1 MDTIEASASAAR
13 AHRAFNSTDVRYP
26 AEDSIPAVF
35 RRRVAERSDE
45 VAVICAARRLSYRSL
60 DHLSDVLAARLS
72 SAGVRSGHVVGV
84 CVRRSPELIAAL
96 LGVLKCGAAYLPF
109 DESWPEE
116 RVHDLV
122 GQTGCTVVLSDRVE
136 QLSRRFPALRVVPVQ
151 AGMIERDDP
160 SQAEPS
166 RLPVPAD
173 AVAYV
178 NFTSGSQG
186 RPKGVLIQHR
196 AVLRLV
202 CGSVYTELDETTRLL
217 HLAPVAFDAATFE
230 IWGALLNG
238 GTCVLYPP
246 DFLRLS
252 ELKRILVD
260 EAVTT
265 VFLTT
270 ALFNS
275 IMDEAPAVLDTVRRI
290 LTGGEAHSLKHI
302 GHALARYGPDRVIH
316 VYGPTES
323 TTYATF
329 HTLRAL
335 PSVEDPLPIG
345 VPIQNTRV
353 YVVDGNRLC
362 ATGEIGELLIAGPG
376 LSLGYVGMPEATS
389 ERFAEYDVDGLRE
402 RLYRTGDLAY
412 IDVHGNLVFAGRL
425 DDQVKINGFR
435 VEPGE
440 VAHHL
445 DRHPDIRQNVVCAH
459 DGQSGRRMLVAFVV
473 PTSARCTAA
482 SVRDYLAALLPAYM
496 VPAEI
501 HLCPALPLSA
511 TGKVDRRALI
521 SRRTATGAPGDHEVL
536 KTT

>member
-1 MDTIEASASAAR
+1 MDTIDVSASAAR
-13 AHRAFNSTDVRYP
+13 AHQAFNSTDVRYP

-35 RRRVAERSDE
+35 RRRAAERADE
-45 VAVICAARRLSYRSL
+45 IAVVCGARRLSYRSL
-60 DHLSDVLAARLS
+60 DRFSDVLAARLAR
-72 SAGVRSGHVVGV
+72 AGVRSGHVVAV
-84 CVRRSPELIAAL
+84 CVRRSPELITAL
-96 LGVLKCGAAYLPF
+96 LAVLKCGAAYLPV

-116 RVHDLV
+116 RVRDLA
-122 GQTGCTVVLSDRVE
+122 GQTGCTVVLSDRAE
-136 QLSRRFPALRVVPVQ
+136 HLAHRFPALRAVAVQ
-151 AGMIERDDP
+151 AGTTEPDDP
-160 SQAEPS
+160 RLAGPS
-166 RLPVPAD
+166 RIPAD

-186 RPKGVLIQHR
+186 RPKGVSIQHR

-202 CGSVYTELDETTRLL
+202 CGSVYTELDETTRVL

-275 IMDEAPAVLDTVRRI
+275 IMDEAPAVLDPVRWI
-290 LTGGEAHSLKHI
+290 LTGGEAHSSKHI
-302 GHALARYGPDRVIH
+302 GHAVARYGPGRVVH

-323 TTYATF
+323 TTYATY
-329 HTLRAL
+329 HPLRAL
-335 PSVEDPLPIG
+335 PSDEDPIPIG

-362 ATGEIGELLIAGPG
+362 ATGETGELLIAGPG
-376 LSLGYVGMPEATS
+376 LSLGYVGMPEATA
-389 ERFAEYDVDGLRE
+389 ERFAEYDVDGRRE

-412 IDVHGNLVFAGRL
+412 IDVRGNLVFAGRL

-459 DGQSGRRMLVAFVV
+459 DGQPGRRMLVAFVV
-473 PTSARCTAA
+473 PAGAHCTAA
-482 SVRDYLAALLPAYM
+482 SVRDYLAARLPAYL

-521 SRRTATGAPGDHEVL
+521 SRRTATGAPGGHEVL
-536 KTT
+536 KTP

>member
-1 MDTIEASASAAR
+1 MDTIDVSASAVR
-13 AHRAFNSTDVRYP
+13 AHQAFNSTDVRYP
-26 AEDSIPAVF
+26 AGDSIPAVF
-35 RRRVAERSDE
+35 RRRVAERADAI
-45 VAVICAARRLSYRSL
+45 AVVCGTRRLSYRSL
-60 DHLSDVLAARLS
+60 DHLSDVFAARLAG
-72 SAGVRSGHVVGV
+72 AGVRSGDVVAV
-84 CVRRSPELIAAL
+84 SVRRSPELIAAL
-96 LGVLKCGAAYLPF
+96 LAVQKCGAAYLPF
-109 DESWPEE
+109 DESWPGE
-116 RVHDLV
+116 RVRDLA
-122 GQTGCTVVLSDRVE
+122 GQTGCTVVLSDRAE
-136 QLSRRFPALRVVPVQ
+136 HLARRFPALRAVPVE
-151 AGMIERDDP
+151 AGTTEPVDP
-160 SQAEPS
+160 RLAGPS
-166 RLPVPAD
+166 RIPAD

-178 NFTSGSQG
+178 NFTSGSHG
-186 RPKGVLIQHR
+186 RPKGVLVQHR

-202 CGSVYTELDETTRLL
+202 CGSVYTELDATTRVL

-246 DFLRLS
+246 EFLRLS
-252 ELKRILVD
+252 ELARILAD

-275 IMDEAPAVLDTVRRI
+275 IMDEAPAVLDSVRSI
-290 LTGGEAHSLKHI
+290 LTGGEDCSPKHL
-302 GHALARYGPDRVIH
+302 GHAVARYGPGRIVH

-323 TTYATF
+323 TTYATY

-335 PSVEDPLPIG
+335 PSDGPVPIG

-353 YVVDGNRLC
+353 YVVAGNRLC

-376 LSLGYVGMPEATS
+376 LSLGYVGMPEATA
-389 ERFAEYDVDGLRE
+389 ERFAEYDIGGRRE

-412 IDVHGNLVFAGRL
+412 IDVRGNLVFAGRL

-445 DRHPDIRQNVVCAH
+445 DRHPDIRQNVVCVH
-459 DGQSGRRMLVAFVV
+459 EGPPGRRMLVAFVV
-473 PTSARCTAA
+473 PAGAHCTAA
-482 SVRDYLAALLPAYM
+482 SVHDYLAARLPAYL

-521 SRRTATGAPGDHEVL
+521 SGRTATGAPGEHEVL
-536 KTT
+536 EAT

>member
-1 MDTIEASASAAR
+1 MDTIEAGASAAK
-13 AHRAFNSTDVRYP
+13 AHQAVNSTDVPYP
-26 AEDSIPAVF
+26 AGDSIPAVF
-35 RRRVAERSDE
+35 RRRVAERADE
-45 VAVICAARRLSYRSL
+45 IAVVCGTRRLSYRSL
-60 DHLSDVLAARLS
+60 DRRSDVLAARLVY
-72 SAGVRSGHVVGV
+72 AGVRAGHVVAV

-96 LGVLKCGAAYLPF
+96 LAVLKCGAAYLPF

-116 RVHDLV
+116 RVRDLAA
-122 GQTGCTVVLSDRVE
+122 QTGCTIVLTDRVE
-136 QLSRRFPALRVVPVQ
+136 HLARRFPALRAVPVQ
-151 AGMIERDDP
+151 AGT
-160 SQAEPS
+160 AEPDEPRPAGPS
-166 RLPVPAD
+166 RIPAD

-202 CGSVYTELDETTRLL
+202 CGAVYTGLDETTRVL

-230 IWGALLNG
+230 IWGPLLNG

-246 DFLRLS
+246 GFLRLS
-252 ELKRILVD
+252 ELERILV
-260 EAVTT
+260 EERVTT

-275 IMDEAPAVLDTVRRI
+275 IVDEAPAVLDPVRRI
-290 LTGGEAHSLKHI
+290 LTGGEACSPKHI
-302 GHALARYGPDRVIH
+302 GRAVARYGPGRVVH

-323 TTYATF
+323 TTYATY
-329 HTLRAL
+329 HPLGAV
-335 PSVEDPLPIG
+335 PSEEDPVPIG

-362 ATGEIGELLIAGPG
+362 APGEIGELLIAGPG
-376 LSLGYVGMPEATS
+376 LSVGYVGMPEATA

-412 IDVHGNLVFAGRL
+412 LDVRGHLVFAGRL

-445 DRHPDIRQNVVCAH
+445 DRHPDVRQNVVCAH
-459 DGQSGRRMLVAFVV
+459 DVHPGRRVLVAFVV
-473 PTSARCTAA
+473 PAGPHCTAE
-482 SVRDYLAALLPAYM
+482 SVRGYLAARLPAYL
-496 VPAEI
+496 VPSEI

-521 SRRTATGAPGDHEVL
+521 SGRTATAAPGGHEL
-536 KTT
+536 LETT